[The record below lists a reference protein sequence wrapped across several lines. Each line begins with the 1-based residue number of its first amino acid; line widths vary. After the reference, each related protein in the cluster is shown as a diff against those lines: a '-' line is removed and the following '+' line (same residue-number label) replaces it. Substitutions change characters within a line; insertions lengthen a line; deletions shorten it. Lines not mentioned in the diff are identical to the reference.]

1 MLYTAIIIEPRQH
14 KALPFVLEN
23 FLNNLSED
31 WSFIIFHGTTNLN
44 FIIDIINDKLSSHL
58 HRIKLINLNVKNL
71 TINAYN
77 NLLKYNKS
85 FYDYIPTETFLIFQ
99 TDSIIFK
106 QYKHFINNYLTY
118 DYAGA
123 PFYFNKHKSVGNGGL
138 SLRKKSKMIE
148 IMSKEGKNNH
158 PEDVY
163 FSCCESVSIHKPSIN
178 DAMLFSVEEIFSE
191 MSFGCHKPWININE
205 LYLYEKYDEVRQLY
219 SYNDILP
226 PKPIV
231 IPAPAAPPPPPPPK
245 PIVVPASAL
254 PPPPPPPKPIV
265 VPAPAALPP
274 PPPPPKPIVVPAP
287 AALPPPPPPK
297 PIVVPA
303 AAAAAAPPPPPPPKA
318 EVISDSSSK
327 GYKIAHI
334 EKEKLKEM
342 YNYQNFKYN
351 NVSSSSSKT
360 TTTTSTAQVNKSNS
374 NNSINNSQTQ
384 EQNAIKT
391 GKINLTSLSSNF
403 QHKFQYK

>member
-123 PFYFNKHKSVGNGGL
+123 PFYFNKYKSVGNGGL

-163 FSCCESVSIHKPSIN
+163 FSCCESVPIHKPSIN

-245 PIVVPASAL
+245 PIVVP
-254 PPPPPPPKPIV
+254 
-265 VPAPAALPP
+265 
-274 PPPPPKPIVVPAP
+274 
-287 AALPPPPPPK
+287 
-297 PIVVPA
+297 PA
-303 AAAAAAPPPPPPPKA
+303 AALPPPPPPKA

-342 YNYQNFKYN
+342 YNYQNYQNFKHN

-374 NNSINNSQTQ
+374 NDSINNSQTQ

>member
-31 WSFIIFHGTTNLN
+31 WSFIIFHGTTNIN

-163 FSCCESVSIHKPSIN
+163 FSCCESVPIHKPSIN

-191 MSFGCHKPWININE
+191 MSFGCHKPWMNTNE

-231 IPAPAAPPPPPPPK
+231 VPAPAA
-245 PIVVPASAL
+245 

-274 PPPPPKPIVVPAP
+274 PPPPPKPIVVPP
-287 AALPPPPPPK
+287 
-297 PIVVPA
+297 
-303 AAAAAAPPPPPPPKA
+303 AAAPPPPPPPKA

-342 YNYQNFKYN
+342 YNYQNYQNFKHN

-384 EQNAIKT
+384 EQNSIKT

>member
-123 PFYFNKHKSVGNGGL
+123 PFYFNKYKSVGNGGL

-163 FSCCESVSIHKPSIN
+163 FSCCESVPIHKPSIN

-245 PIVVPASAL
+245 PIVIPAPAAPPPPPPPKPIVIPAPAA

-265 VPAPAALPP
+265 VPAPAAPP
-274 PPPPPKPIVVPAP
+274 PPPPPKPIVVP
-287 AALPPPPPPK
+287 
-297 PIVVPA
+297 PA
-303 AAAAAAPPPPPPPKA
+303 AALPPPPPPKA

-342 YNYQNFKYN
+342 YNYQNYQNFKHN

-374 NNSINNSQTQ
+374 NDSINNSQTQ